1 MHVYSASCDV
11 DDNEVAGENGQPDDA
26 GVNEE
31 NVIVWKEML
40 QEGQSRDTCLKL
52 TQLCLRMS

>member
-1 MHVYSASCDV
+1 MYSASCDV

-52 TQLCLRMS
+52 TQLCLRM